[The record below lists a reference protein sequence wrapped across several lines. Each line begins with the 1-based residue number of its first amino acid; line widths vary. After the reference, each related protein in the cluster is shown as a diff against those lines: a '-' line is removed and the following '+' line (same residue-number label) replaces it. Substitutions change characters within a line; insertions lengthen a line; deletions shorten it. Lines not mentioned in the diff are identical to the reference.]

1 MATQLDEKAV
11 ALPTRKIEISGIVAD
26 VTGNTLVLN
35 VGSKDGLKVGDAL
48 DVSRPIKTVKD
59 PTTGKVLRTIT
70 SKMGTAT
77 VTDVD
82 AQSATANYS
91 GSSPAKVGDAV
102 KNAQ

>member
-1 MATQLDEKAV
+1 
-11 ALPTRKIEISGIVAD
+11 VAD

-35 VGSKDGLKVGDAL
+35 VGSKAGVKVGDML
-48 DVSRPIKTVKD
+48 DISRPVKTIKD
-59 PTTGKVLRTIT
+59 PTTGKVLRIVT

-82 AQSATANYS
+82 EQSATASYS
-91 GSSPAKVGDAV
+91 GVSPAKVGDAV